1 MCEILIKL
9 EPDEVDFKCIEYI
22 ERPIKLKKELIDVD
36 DVPEQNGSMSENTV
50 SISDD
55 DEDDNDLTNGN
66 NDESLSSSP
75 VESFTDVDD
84 ISITGVELPTI
95 TLPLYPNSI
104 PRCGN
109 RLTTASSKR
118 SKKADPDGHILCKIC
133 GDKASGFH
141 YGVFSCEGCKG
152 FFRRS
157 VRQNLV
163 YKPCST
169 PKRCLIMRISRNRC
183 QYCRMQRCLDTGMS
197 HEAVRLGRC
206 PKKDKPSRFNFF
218 KLPEGAVGT
227 DVEKQIRTEQMILC
241 IHEAFRGARKEF
253 DLFTS
258 KYNVAS
264 ITPVQ
269 TDLDA
274 KKLCSRFLP
283 AMVLFT
289 TYFAKDIP
297 EFTRLQENNQKLLIR
312 ESFMEACAVLAS
324 HSSDVD
330 SYDLIA
336 DKFRYYVHHET
347 CQNMGPFGDFFHKM
361 FSTIQKLRSLEMTD
375 VELSIVAAII
385 LFCPDRIGVGE
396 SFHLEKMEEDLT
408 LALKCQF
415 LLNHGQCDKLFP
427 KTVEVL
433 VDLRSISTMHSE
445 KILNSTVEVDSDD

>member
-1 MCEILIKL
+1 MIPGKMCEVIPTVNIKQEHDPIASCCEFINPKTSIKQ
-9 EPDEVDFKCIEYI
+9 EPI
-22 ERPIKLKKELIDVD
+22 ERDNLTN
-36 DVPEQNGSMSENTV
+36 EQSNGSENTV
-50 SISDD
+50 SISDVD
-55 DEDDNDLTNGN
+55 EEDDDV
-66 NDESLSSSP
+66 SSP
-75 VESFTDVDD
+75 STEESPTDFDC
-84 ISITGVELPTI
+84 SITGVILPSI
-95 TLPLYPNSI
+95 ALPLYPSNI

-109 RLTTASSKR
+109 RLTTIT
-118 SKKADPDGHILCKIC
+118 SKKAKKPDPDGHILCKIC

-183 QYCRMQRCLDTGMS
+183 QFCRMHRCIDSGMS
-197 HEAVRLGRC
+197 HESVRLGRC

-218 KLPEGAVGT
+218 KLPQGAVGT

-253 DLFTS
+253 DLFTD
-258 KYNVAS
+258 KYSAAP
-264 ITPVQ
+264 IIPVQ
-269 TDLDA
+269 TDSDA

-289 TYFAKDIP
+289 TYFAKDVP
-297 EFTRLQENNQKLLIR
+297 EFTRLQETNQKLLIR
-312 ESFMEACAVLAS
+312 ESFMETCAVLSS

-347 CQNMGPFGDFFHKM
+347 CYKMGPFGDFFHKM
-361 FSTIQKLRSLEMTD
+361 FTTIQKLRSLEMTD
-375 VELSIVAAII
+375 VELSILAAVI
-385 LFCPDRIGVGE
+385 LFCPDRPGVGE

-427 KTVEVL
+427 KTVEIL